1 MTNSFAALSDGAKL
15 KLKLKLKANNQEMIH
30 FKSQVSLLK
39 MTYTLDYI
47 I

>member
-1 MTNSFAALSDGAKL
+1 MTNSFAALSDGA